1 MTGLIY
7 VVIIALWAA
16 VLIPVWLRRH
26 DQVTQRKSAAKFHG
40 AMKSLAPDDAQHS
53 EGSRRVGGTQDQD
66 DYGAHDAHDPY
77 RRLAARRRGLSLA
90 VLLSGLCLTL
100 GLTLTGRLPNWAPII
115 AGSLV
120 LLYLVLVAITAPSR
134 AASRIARSE
143 INEWAYVD
151 GDWAEEMGSDDR
163 YGIRGNVRVDGR
175 WEAAP
180 VNLPTYVNAPKA
192 STNPRGIDRS
202 GEWTGAA
209 MVEAASGLRRRKAP
223 PHRVAFEADDF
234 GPDTSAVPKIRGYVD
249 DLRRAVNE

>member
-40 AMKSLAPDDAQHS
+40 AMRSLAPVDADFPDQF
-53 EGSRRVGGTQDQD
+53 GGGQD
-66 DYGAHDAHDPY
+66 DYDREDPY
-77 RRLAARRRGLSLA
+77 RRLASRRRALTLA
-90 VLLSGLCLTL
+90 VLFSGLCLTL
-100 GLTLTGRLPNWAPII
+100 GLTLTGRLPNWAPIA

-120 LLYLVLVAITAPSR
+120 LTYLVLVAITAPSR
-134 AASRIARSE
+134 AASRVARSQVD
-143 INEWAYVD
+143 EWAYLD
-151 GDWAEEMGSDDR
+151 GDWAEEMSNDDR

-175 WEAAP
+175 WEPAP
-180 VNLPTYVNAPKA
+180 ANLPTYVNAPRA
-192 STNPRGIDRS
+192 TTQPRGIERE
-202 GEWTGAA
+202 GEWGGAA
-209 MVEAASGLRRRKAP
+209 MVQAADGLRRRKVT
-223 PHRVAFEADDF
+223 PHRVAFESDDF

>member
-40 AMKSLAPDDAQHS
+40 AMRSLAPDDAGFHES
-53 EGSRRVGGTQDQD
+53 ANGGSDGYDQD
-66 DYGAHDAHDPY
+66 DPY
-77 RRLAARRRGLSLA
+77 RRLASRRRALTLA

-100 GLTLTGRLPNWAPII
+100 GLTLTGRLPNWAPIV

-120 LLYLVLVAITAPSR
+120 LTYLVLIAITAPSR
-134 AASRIARSE
+134 AASRMAR
-143 INEWAYVD
+143 NEVDEWSYVE
-151 GDWAEEMGSDDR
+151 GDWAEEMGKDDR

-180 VNLPTYVNAPKA
+180 ANLPTYVNAPRA
-192 STNPRGIDRS
+192 SKQPRGIERE

-209 MVEAASGLRRRKAP
+209 MVEAADGLRRRKVTQ
-223 PHRVAFEADDF
+223 HRVAFEVDDF
-234 GPDTSAVPKIRGYVD
+234 GPDTTAVPKIRGYVD

>member
-40 AMKSLAPDDAQHS
+40 AMRSLAPDDADLA
-53 EGSRRVGGTQDQD
+53 GSAHGGPDAYDQD
-66 DYGAHDAHDPY
+66 DPY
-77 RRLAARRRGLSLA
+77 RRLAARRRALTLA
-90 VLLSGLCLTL
+90 VLFSALCLTL
-100 GLTLTGRLPNWAPII
+100 GLTLTGRLPNWAPIV
-115 AGSLV
+115 AGALV
-120 LLYLVLVAITAPSR
+120 MTYLVLVAITAPSR

-143 INEWAYVD
+143 VDEWASFE

-175 WEAAP
+175 WEPAP
-180 VNLPTYVNAPKA
+180 ANLPSYVNAPRATSK
-192 STNPRGIDRS
+192 PRGIDRE
-202 GEWTGAA
+202 GDWTGAA
-209 MVEAASGLRRRKAP
+209 MVQAADGLRRRKVTP
-223 PHRVAFEADDF
+223 QRVAFEADDF